1 MLDHSFGK
9 VNFSIEEFVM
19 QAYLQIAL
27 KVADKNREAAAG
39 VCTKY
44 KSPFL
49 DKIAGAESKAHLIRD
64 KNVQVLHGFSNKEDA
79 EVYLNNDMFSNDVA
93 GELGPLLDAD
103 PEIRIFEAH

>member
-9 VNFSIEEFVM
+9 VNFSIEELVM

-44 KSPFL
+44 KLPFL
-49 DKIAGAESKAHLIRD
+49 DKIAGAESKAHLIRSH
-64 KNVQVLHGFSNKEDA
+64 KTTTLPVQGKW
-79 EVYLNNDMFSNDVA
+79 
-93 GELGPLLDAD
+93 
-103 PEIRIFEAH
+103 